1 MNDSSIVF
9 LGTEPLR
16 EIAKGR
22 DMRTVLFLKYFY
34 SFVKV
39 CLYVGTSEKCSLVTK
54 ISTLKRT

>member
-9 LGTEPLR
+9 LVTEPLP
-16 EIAKGR
+16 EIEKER

-39 CLYVGTSEKCSLVTK
+39 CLYVSISEKCSSVTK